1 MSELLYSEDDVRFA
15 VATAKSE
22 IERLQKEVN
31 RQKSCILAMSEEIQT
46 LVREAVDAQEKIR
59 TYQQG
64 AYK

>member
-31 RQKSCILAMSEEIQT
+31 RRKSCILAMSEEIQT

>member
-1 MSELLYSEDDVRFA
+1 MNEILYTEGDLRFA

-22 IERLQKEVN
+22 IDRLQKEVN
-31 RQKSCILAMSEEIQT
+31 RRKSCILAMSEEIQT